1 VPGRLAASGIAVAL
15 FVAVSYGFFDR
26 PFAAFWET
34 QSPPAVR
41 RALAIVAGLGDAGFW
56 LPCFAFAWLGLL
68 GATLVW
74 KSERLAAYGIV
85 SAFALTALATSSAI
99 VRLLMMAFGR
109 FGPSFF
115 LHGGSFGFDWFQFK
129 PIMLSFPAGHAQHRD
144 DGLDRLQRR
153 LAAMARR
160 GRERPP
166 LQCWRAP
173 PWSRISSPTWS
184 RARGSALSRRSRFMR
199 CSCVMAPIS
208 RLPAGDDSR
217 RTPSFR
223 GRFRKS
229 ATKPL
234 ARAQRNPYITGAR
247 SRGPGPSGRRP
258 LRCRTSV
265 QL

>member
-34 QSPPAVR
+34 HSPPALR

-115 LHGGSFGFDWFQFK
+115 LHGGSYGFDWFQFK

-160 GRERPP
+160 VRRRGR
-166 LQCWRAP
+166 
-173 PWSRISSPTWS
+173 
-184 RARGSALSRRSRFMR
+184 R
-199 CSCVMAPIS
+199 CSAGARRHGRAFPLRRGRGRVARRCRGVRGLCAVRALWRRFPGCPPGTIRGGLHRSAVDSAKAQPS
-208 RLPAGDDSR
+208 RLR
-217 RTPSFR
+217 EPSE
-223 GRFRKS
+223 
-229 ATKPL
+229 TL
-234 ARAQRNPYITGAR
+234 T
-247 SRGPGPSGRRP
+247 
-258 LRCRTSV
+258 
-265 QL
+265 